1 MLRKNLAL
9 VGAGPGLLDLS
20 PVTYPDPKLLTSFID
35 AFWDKEIVPALHDYI
50 AIPNKSPAFDPEW
63 EAHGYM
69 EQALQLALD
78 WLERHPLPNAKITV
92 GRAENKTPLIMV
104 DVPGSVDR
112 TVVLY
117 GHLDKQPE
125 MVGWRADLG
134 PWKPVYEDG
143 KLYGRG
149 GADDGYA
156 LFASVC
162 AVAALQEQGVPH
174 ARCVF
179 LIEFS
184 EESGSPDLPGYVQQ
198 YAKEIGDVDLV
209 VCLDSGAGNYDQL
222 WSTTSL
228 RGIVCATLRAQVL
241 HEGVHSGDAS
251 GTVPSSF
258 RVLKQL
264 VSRLEDER
272 SGEILPDAFKVK
284 IPEDRLAQAK
294 RAAEVLGGQTHEKFP
309 FVSDMQPTSVDPCE
323 LILNRTWRAALSVV
337 GQLGMPDADKAGS
350 VLRPETSLRLS
361 LRLPPTTDSENAMQA
376 FSEILTQN
384 APYGAQVSLQD
395 SAHASGWNA
404 PTLAPWLDKA
414 LDEASRRHYDRP
426 ALHMGEGG
434 TIPFMG
440 MLGEKFPRAQF
451 LVTGV
456 LGPQSNAHGP
466 NEFLHV
472 PYAKKLTACV
482 ADVLASHA
490 CASRAERA

>member
-1 MLRKNLAL
+1 MNR
-9 VGAGPGLLDLS
+9 PQPQPLL
-20 PVTYPDPKLLTSFID
+20 SFVD
-35 AFWDKEIVPALHDYI
+35 DFWDRFIVPTLHDYI

-63 EAHGYM
+63 EAHGHM
-69 EQALQLALD
+69 EQALQLAVD
-78 WLERHPLPNAKITV
+78 WLEKHPLPGAKVTV
-92 GRAENKTPLIMV
+92 GRMEGKTPLLMV
-104 DVPGSVDR
+104 EVPGTSDR

-125 MVGWRADLG
+125 MEGWRPDLG

-162 AVAALQEQGVPH
+162 AVAALKEQNIEH

-184 EESGSPDLPGYVQQ
+184 EESGSPDLPDYVQK
-198 YAKEIGDVDLV
+198 YAEEIGDVDLV
-209 VCLDSGAGNYDQL
+209 VCLDSGAGNYEQL

-228 RGIVCATLRAQVL
+228 RGLAAGTLRAKVL

-264 VSRLEDER
+264 VSRLEDENTGR
-272 SGEILPDAFKVK
+272 IVPCGFFVD
-284 IPEDRLAQAK
+284 IPAQRIEQAK
-294 RAAEVLGGQTHEKFP
+294 MAAATLGVSTYKKFP
-309 FVSDMQPTSVDPCE
+309 LVEGMGPVSSDPFE
-323 LILNRTWRAALSVV
+323 LILNRTWRPALAVV
-337 GQLGMPDADKAGS
+337 GQEGLPQAGNAGS
-350 VLRPETSLRLS
+350 VLRPETALRLS
-361 LRLPPTTDSENAMQA
+361 MRLPPTTDSEKAMQVMT
-376 FSEILTQN
+376 SLLTSDV
-384 APYGAQVSLQD
+384 PYGAQVTFED
-395 SAHASGWNA
+395 TAHATGWDA
-404 PTLAPWLDKA
+404 PPLAPWLDEA
-414 LDEASRRHYDRP
+414 LTRASQNYYDKP

-451 LVTGV
+451 VVTGV

-482 ADVLASHA
+482 ADILAEHA
-490 CASRAERA
+490 QQPE